1 MNAIVNEQNKQPD
14 IAPVPKQVLVV
25 DGPAP
30 ASPAPARRSRF
41 RITLMLALPLAL
53 LLAGSWYWIT
63 GGRYVSTENAYVHQ
77 DMVSVS
83 TEVAGRIVDVPVHRD
98 QRVGVGAILFRI
110 DDSAYR
116 IALEKAESA
125 VAAARL
131 QVEQMRVAFQA
142 ATVNT
147 QAARET
153 LAYQQ
158 SLLARQEKL
167 RNTGFNT
174 QIELEK
180 SKHEVNLA
188 SQALSDAEQA
198 MAGAKAALG
207 GDPALA
213 ADSHPVVQAALAQR
227 DQARLDLDN
236 TIIKA
241 PVAGTVSQM
250 DGLQVGEYVKVGT
263 ASLSIVQSDHSWV
276 EANFNETDLE
286 FIREGQPATLNLDSY
301 PDLDL
306 HGQVSS
312 VGAGT
317 GAVFSLLPAQN
328 ATGNW
333 VKVVQRVPV
342 RLVFT
347 GPDIPLLR
355 AGLSVSVSIDTGH
368 SRHMPAF
375 LEGVAALIGSD
386 ARAVAGPQS

>member
-1 MNAIVNEQNKQPD
+1 MNAMVNEQNKQPD
-14 IAPVPKQVLVV
+14 IAAVPKQALVV
-25 DGPAP
+25 DGMAA

-41 RITLMLALPLAL
+41 RIVLMLALPLAL

-98 QRVGVGAILFRI
+98 QMVGVGAILFRI
-110 DDSAYR
+110 DDSAYK

-167 RNTGFNT
+167 RSTGFNT
-174 QIELEK
+174 QIDLEK
-180 SKHEVNLA
+180 SQHEVNLA
-188 SQALSDAEQA
+188 SQSVSDAEQA

-207 GDPALA
+207 GDPAIA
-213 ADSHPVVQAALAQR
+213 TDSHPVVQAALAQR

-236 TIIKA
+236 TVIRA
-241 PVAGTVSQM
+241 PVGGTVSQM

-286 FIREGQPATLNLDSY
+286 FIREGQAATLNLDSY

-347 GPDIPLLR
+347 GSDIPLLR

-368 SRHMPAF
+368 TRHMPAF
-375 LEGVAALIGSD
+375 LQGVAALIGGD
-386 ARAVAGPQS
+386 ARAVAGPRP